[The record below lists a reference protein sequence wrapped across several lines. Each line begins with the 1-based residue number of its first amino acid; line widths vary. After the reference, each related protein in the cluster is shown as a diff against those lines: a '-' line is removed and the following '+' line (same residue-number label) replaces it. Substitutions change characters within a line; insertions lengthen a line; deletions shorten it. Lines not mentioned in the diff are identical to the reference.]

1 MEIFIVFFTHLLKT
15 NVNFFVIK
23 TFQVGRN
30 RLVPEYT
37 FMDPRGVGAWNM
49 ESLSRVEEAVWAM
62 DSMEAGEDGKVR
74 FFICFFDL
82 IHQGITRKGIP
93 HQNNNIFHD
102 SPTLRQF
109 S

>member
-1 MEIFIVFFTHLLKT
+1 MFFTHLLKT

-74 FFICFFDL
+74 KIVYSKYAAPKDNDYIL
-82 IHQGITRKGIP
+82 QRVHLHQ
-93 HQNNNIFHD
+93 H
-102 SPTLRQF
+102 LRVPL
-109 S
+109 